1 MTTQRGL
8 KRTEKS
14 TYDPK
19 QHKTRKIRR
28 KGAKVGTQ
36 KEILPTHSYT
46 NYLTKSPPQW
56 NHIEQIDL
64 KSTNLSNQNYTRNRT
79 EYAITIGLVT

>member
-1 MTTQRGL
+1 MTTQQGIE
-8 KRTEKS
+8 RTEKS
-14 TYDPK
+14 THDPK
-19 QHKTRKIRR
+19 QHKTRKLRW
-28 KGAKVGTQ
+28 KSAKLETQ
-36 KEILPTHSYT
+36 KEIHPTHSYT